1 VKSQPRGRRGG
12 ANGTSGRVETASG
25 AKLRAMGLQVVPADE
40 RLRLSLPGGA
50 GYGDPLE
57 RPPARVAADVADGI
71 IAREAAERDYGVV
84 LAEGGAVD
92 EAATAKLRGQRA
104 QRARA

>member
-1 VKSQPRGRRGG
+1 
-12 ANGTSGRVETASG
+12 
-25 AKLRAMGLQVVPADE
+25 VVPADE

-50 GYGDPLE
+50 GYGDPLA

-84 LAEGGAVD
+84 LAADGAVD
-92 EAATAKLRGQRA
+92 DGATARMRA
-104 QRARA
+104 QRRKA